1 MTTMLRPND
10 FAYLTA
16 PLGPGFRSIEAGAGT
31 GKTYSLIWVV
41 VRLLLEKKKQA
52 REILMVTFTDAA
64 CLEMRQRLREMLE
77 AIEADSLN
85 AHDAG
90 ELAQIRQA
98 AGLTPA
104 DTKKLA
110 ERALDQL
117 GRMSITTIHGFCQAA
132 FAEHAVNAGFAP
144 MAGAPID
151 GGVIAEAIASDW
163 VRSGRSAGE
172 KHSAIAKAVRILMAD
187 PACDVSALEDG
198 AELRQFVAERIAAE
212 QTVTFDDLILRL
224 RNALLPEKASTV
236 ATPADLAEQ
245 KERAQELTQQLRK
258 AYSCCLIDEFQDTDA
273 AQWDTFEHLFG
284 TAEATQA
291 GALLLV
297 VGDPKQA
304 IYGFRGADL
313 HTYLKAIRSS
323 AGGQGSTLRRNFR
336 SSPEMIAFFNA
347 LFGHAGFFG
356 GGAKLAITHPPAE
369 APSGKLPEQA
379 PAEKPI
385 RLIDGNDPYAVAN
398 EVIRL
403 LATQPADKTIGVL
416 VRNNSHGNMLHRALV
431 EAEVPAAL
439 ESTQS
444 VYETQTAFQAFL
456 LLRAALRPSDASA
469 RKSLLLAR
477 PALFGNLPAN
487 IVDASA
493 DQSDDRVL
501 SIHNAVAEWLGKC
514 HKAWLDK
521 GFASCWETLTRTAP
535 TKELTSVR
543 ETLARSAFRARALID
558 LTHVGEHLGFTQ
570 ADRRLDPDQLLT
582 YLQLKVEQAEVEDD
596 GDAEAA
602 PDECLRLESARPQ
615 VVVQTIHKS
624 KGLEY
629 DSVVLVLKNPKNA
642 PTFPGNVLRTEST
655 RELTVGDKKLKA
667 NQEKNLT
674 LQAQTRDED
683 ARLLY
688 VAITRAK
695 RRLTVFN
702 DVAVSDPE
710 KEFGFHKVLRNAG
723 IDPASWT
730 TYDPAKTPT
739 GTLFLSD
746 LIDVAPPNKAK
757 PKQAVRTEKPA
768 AQTSPQLVGPAIAP
782 LDNRLDVGYLP
793 EARGWSSFSGLTK
806 NHSHQKQKEPEA
818 RGEDEGE
825 DEAKALASGPSA
837 RLLIRDDIKGADF
850 GTVIHEILEVLDF
863 AEGDRDLAQL
873 ARDIE
878 AKLIGQ
884 QVRLP
889 AGESDWSKT
898 SQELARSCQAWLEA
912 RLLVGPGQPGHRVRD
927 LRRDRCLH
935 EVRFAMRGQ
944 CNSLKLQ
951 QLAEAFAQEF
961 GKSSPLARL
970 KLGKIDLDGILT
982 GVIDLAYEQDG
993 RFYILDWKT
1002 NHLGTDPTD
1011 YDQAGLI
1018 EGVAAHSYQ
1027 IQFSLYAAALDLYL
1041 QQVYGEKWTY
1051 DLTKAQPGQFTFGG
1065 VQYVFLRAFGLKP
1078 DGLGC
1083 FYHLPQ
1089 PEFIRKLQDILTA

>member
-1 MTTMLRPND
+1 MTRPKD
-10 FAYLTA
+10 FAYIDA

-77 AIEADSLN
+77 AIEADGLD

-90 ELAQIRQA
+90 ELAKIRLA

-117 GRMSITTIHGFCQAA
+117 GRMAITTIHGFCQAA

-144 MAGAPID
+144 MAGAPVD
-151 GGVIAEAIASDW
+151 GGVIADAIASDW
-163 VRSGRSAGE
+163 VRSGRSIGA

-187 PACDVSALEDG
+187 PACDVSALQDG
-198 AELRQFVAERIAAE
+198 TALRSFVAERIAAE

-224 RNALLPEKASTV
+224 RNALLPEKAL
-236 ATPADLAEQ
+236 AAAPPADLAEQ
-245 KERAQELTQQLRK
+245 KERALELTQQLRK
-258 AYSCCLIDEFQDTDA
+258 AYSCCLIDEFQDTDS

-284 TAEATQA
+284 TPEATQA
-291 GALLLV
+291 GSLLLV

-313 HTYLKAIRSS
+313 HTYLKAIRTSE
-323 AGGQGSTLRRNFR
+323 GGQGSTLRRNFR
-336 SSPEMIAFFNA
+336 STPEMIAFFNA
-347 LFGHAGFFG
+347 VFGHKGFFG
-356 GGAKLAITHPPAE
+356 GGEKLAITHPSAE
-369 APSGKLPEQA
+369 SPKGKLPDSA
-379 PAEKPI
+379 PPKKPV
-385 RLIDGNDPYAVAN
+385 RLIPGNDPYSVAN

-403 LATQPADKTIGVL
+403 LSTQPADKTIGVL

-431 EAEVPAAL
+431 EAAVPAAL

-469 RKSLLLAR
+469 RKSLLLSR

-487 IVDASA
+487 IVDVSA

-501 SIHNAVAEWLGKC
+501 AIHNAVAEWLGKC
-514 HKAWLDK
+514 HKAWVDK

-535 TKELTSVR
+535 SKELTSVR
-543 ETLARSAFRARALID
+543 ETLARSAFRSRALID

-582 YLQLKVEQAEVEDD
+582 YLQLKVEQADVEDE

-629 DSVVLVLKNPKNA
+629 DSVVLVCKTPKSA
-642 PTFPGNVLRTEST
+642 PTFPGNVLRTEGT
-655 RELTVGDKKLKA
+655 RELTVGDKKKYL
-667 NQEKNLT
+667 EKNRT

-695 RRLTVFN
+695 SRLTIFN
-702 DVAVSDPE
+702 DETVADPE
-710 KEFGFHKVLRNAG
+710 KEYGFHKVLRNCG
-723 IDPASWT
+723 IDPATWA
-730 TYDPAKTPT
+730 TYD
-739 GTLFLSD
+739 TLKAPDGSLPLRD
-746 LIDVAPPNKAK
+746 LIETAAPDKTK
-757 PKQAVRTEKPA
+757 PKQQATAEQPA
-768 AQTSPQLVGPAIAP
+768 EQPVPAPIGPTVLA
-782 LDNRLDVGYLP
+782 LDDRLDIAHLP
-793 EARGWSSFSGLTK
+793 ETRGWSSFSGLTK
-806 NHSHQKQKEPEA
+806 NHAHKKAKEPED

-825 DEAKALASGPSA
+825 DDVPTSVTSPTAD
-837 RLLIRDDIKGADF
+837 LLIRDDIKGADF

-863 AEGDRDLAQL
+863 THGDHDLDGL
-873 ARDIE
+873 AHDIE

-889 AGESDWSKT
+889 AGESDWANISR
-898 SQELARSCQAWLEA
+898 ELARSCQKWLDA
-912 RLLVGPGQPGHRVRD
+912 RLLVGPDQPGHRVRD
-927 LRRDRCLH
+927 LKRERCLH

-944 CNSLKLQ
+944 CNARKLQ
-951 QLAEAFAQEF
+951 QLAKAFAWEF
-961 GKSSPLARL
+961 GADSPLAKV
-970 KLGKIDLDGILT
+970 KLGKIELDGILT

-1002 NHLGTDPTD
+1002 NHLGTNPAD
-1011 YDQAGLI
+1011 YDREGLV

-1041 QQVYGEKWTY
+1041 QQVYGDKWEY
-1051 DLTKAQPGQFTFGG
+1051 DQTKAQPGQYTFGG
-1065 VQYVFLRAFGLKP
+1065 VQYIFLRAFGLKP
-1078 DGLGC
+1078 EGHGC
-1083 FYHLPQ
+1083 FYHLPK
-1089 PEFIRKLQDILTA
+1089 PEFIRELQVILTA